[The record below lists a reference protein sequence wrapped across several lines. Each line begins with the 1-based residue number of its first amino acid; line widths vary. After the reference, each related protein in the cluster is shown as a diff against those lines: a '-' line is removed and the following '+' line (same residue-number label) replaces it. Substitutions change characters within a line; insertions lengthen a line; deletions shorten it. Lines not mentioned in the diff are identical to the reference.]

1 MSYLFLFSRIL
12 YGGFFLMSGV
22 NHFSKRGA
30 YTQFAASKK
39 VPLPIAAVLGS
50 GVLLVLGGL
59 SVLLGV
65 LPQIGL
71 WLIVAFL
78 VGTTP
83 MMHNFWSVRDPNQR
97 EMEKIQFMKNVALL
111 GAALMMVVFTNYLPP
126 WPFRMVQ

>member
-1 MSYLFLFSRIL
+1 MTYLFLFARIL
-12 YGGFFLMSGV
+12 YGGFFLLSGFD
-22 NHFSKRGA
+22 HFTKRSS
-30 YTQFAASKK
+30 YTQFAAKKK
-39 VPLPIAAVLGS
+39 VPAPTAAVLGT

-59 SVLLGV
+59 SILLGV
-65 LPQIGL
+65 FPQIGL

-83 MMHNFWSVRDPNQR
+83 LMHNFWSVSDPTQR
-97 EMEKIQFMKNVALL
+97 ASQKAHFLKNVALL